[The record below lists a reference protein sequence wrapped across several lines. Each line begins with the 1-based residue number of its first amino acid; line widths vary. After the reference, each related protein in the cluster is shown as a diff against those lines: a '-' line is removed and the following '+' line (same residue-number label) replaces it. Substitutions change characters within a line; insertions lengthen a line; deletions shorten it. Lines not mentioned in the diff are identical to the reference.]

1 MGRTKKAKKNSSKKK
16 KPSASVSSEAVAAE
30 SGSEAA
36 ADVVLLTNLA
46 YDTETERGQDNN
58 VSDVLAMLEEDS
70 SDGNVW
76 KIMVHVRLRPLFKGE
91 TASTWDIKNDV
102 ENMLIVKVMFR
113 STLSLEL
120 FAATYTLPSKTS
132 PTLRELPT
140 AHRGQTN

>member
-102 ENMLIVKVMFR
+102 ENMLIVK
-113 STLSLEL
+113 
-120 FAATYTLPSKTS
+120 
-132 PTLRELPT
+132 
-140 AHRGQTN
+140 